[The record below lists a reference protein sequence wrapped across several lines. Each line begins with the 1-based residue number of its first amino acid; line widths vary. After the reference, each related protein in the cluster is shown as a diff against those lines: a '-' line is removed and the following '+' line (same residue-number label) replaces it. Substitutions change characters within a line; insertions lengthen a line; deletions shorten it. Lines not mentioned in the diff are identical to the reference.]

1 MNRKQKL
8 PNPKRMDAAYRGV
21 VDEEEGWW
29 FKNPNN
35 DGLEEGPY
43 DSKKEAN
50 EARSDR
56 YHNYKVNW
64 KIVGPICLGLE

>member
-1 MNRKQKL
+1 MKRKKKL
-8 PNPKRMDAAYRGV
+8 PNPKRMDPAFRGEI
-21 VDEEEGWW
+21 DGEEGWW

-56 YHNYKVNW
+56 YQNYKINW
-64 KIVGPICLGLE
+64 KIVGPIMSGLE